1 MKKRPLI
8 FVTND
13 DGIRAKGLKSL
24 VEAMRKLGDVVVVAP
39 ENPQSGKS
47 QSITMY
53 TPLFLNE
60 VHKEE
65 GLEVYSCFGTPV
77 DCVKM
82 AFDHLLSERLPDITV
97 SGINH
102 GSNSAVSVLY
112 SGTVGAAI
120 EASFYGPPSVALS
133 LLDHNSD
140 ADFSS
145 AVKYGVEIVEE
156 VLRTESEEPICLNVN
171 VPAVADEEIKGIKV
185 CRQTKGYWKEYFVKR
200 EDPRGRDYYWLTG
213 DFFNLENGSTD
224 TDEWALDNNY
234 VAVVPVQTD
243 MTNHKQVDKFS
254 KIF

>member
-1 MKKRPLI
+1 MKRRPLI

-13 DGIRAKGLKSL
+13 DGIRAKGLESIVK
-24 VEAMRKLGDVVVVAP
+24 AMRELGDVIVIAP

-53 TPLFLNE
+53 SPLFLDP

-65 GLEVYSCFGTPV
+65 GLEVYSCYGTPV

-82 AFDHLLSERLPDITV
+82 AFDHLLADRLPDVTV

-102 GSNSAVSVLY
+102 GSNSAISVLY

-140 ADFSS
+140 ADFSQ
-145 AVKYGVEIVEE
+145 AVKYGKEIVRK
-156 VLRTESEEPICLNVN
+156 VLEKKSEEPVCLNVN
-171 VPAVADEEIKGIKV
+171 IPALKEDEIKGIKV
-185 CRQTKGYWKEYFVKR
+185 CRQTKGYWKERFVKR
-200 EDPRGRDYYWLTG
+200 VDPRGRDYYWLTG
-213 DFFNLENGSTD
+213 DFHNLEDGSTD
-224 TDEWALDNNY
+224 TDEWALANGY
-234 VAVVPVQTD
+234 VSVVPVQTD
-243 MTNHKQVDKFS
+243 MTNHKQIEEFDKLL
-254 KIF
+254 